1 MEVKEEA
8 RVVFECLVLVNGK
21 LLLLFSETGGR
32 GRNMLGKR
40 ALEGRKSTFSSEVL
54 NLIIL

>member
-8 RVVFECLVLVNGK
+8 RVVFECLVKGK

-40 ALEGRKSTFSSEVL
+40 AMEGRVHLVQKC
-54 NLIIL
+54 